1 MTLPRFVIKAVL
13 LATLVAATLGALL
26 VIPAGGRTS
35 FTEAIIDK
43 QRRLES
49 LPPGKL
55 ILVGG
60 SNLAFGVDSRYL
72 ETTLRRPVV
81 NMGLSGAVGIP
92 FILDQVRP
100 HISAGDLIVLSPE
113 YELFFERPAL
123 TRPVC
128 LHALY
133 LPQPWR
139 YVGRTGY
146 LRCVVSTFG
155 ETVQHNFTWAVRK
168 ALRTNDSPPDPVYE
182 RRSFNRWGD
191 VEGHLSRATKL
202 TEAPRETGR
211 IEGKP
216 DEDVLDAITRFA
228 RFAKKRGARVAFVH
242 PACAASAY
250 APHLDALRA
259 LDRVLRQRLGGDVIF
274 LSVPEDFF
282 FPPHMLFDTRYHL
295 NRAGRALRSQRVT
308 VALQSL
314 VGIRAN
320 SVRIAPLMMRPLSR
334 RDLATSRARSTAD
347 RARARRRR
355 LRQ

>member
-1 MTLPRFVIKAVL
+1 MTLPRFVMKAAL
-13 LATLVAATLGALL
+13 LAALVAATLGALL

-49 LPPGKL
+49 LPPGKV

-60 SNLAFGVDSRYL
+60 SNLAFGIDSRLL
-72 ETTLRRPVV
+72 ETTLGRPVV

-92 FILDQVRP
+92 FLLDQVRP
-100 HISAGDLIVLSPE
+100 YVSAGDLIVLSPE

-123 TRPVC
+123 TRPTC
-128 LHALY
+128 LQALY

-155 ETVQHNFTWAVRK
+155 EVVQYNFTWALRK
-168 ALRTNDSPPDPVYE
+168 ALGTNDSPTDPVYS
-182 RRSFNRWGD
+182 RGSFNRWGD
-191 VEGHLSRATKL
+191 VEAHLSRATKL
-202 TEAPRETGR
+202 TEPPRETGR

-216 DEDVLDAITRFA
+216 DDDVLDAITRFA
-228 RFAKKRGARVAFVH
+228 RFAKRRGARVAFAH

-259 LDRVLRQRLGGDVIF
+259 LDRVLRQRLGGDVAF

-282 FPPHMLFDTRYHL
+282 FPPDMFFDTRYHL
-295 NRAGRALRSQRVT
+295 NGAARAIRSRRV
-308 VALQSL
+308 AAAIQSL
-314 VGIRAN
+314 VGMRAK
-320 SVRIAPLMMRPLSR
+320 SVHRAPLIMRPLSR
-334 RDLATSRARSTAD
+334 RDLAASRARSTAD
-347 RARARRRR
+347 RARA
-355 LRQ
+355 